1 MFIQMANIVITL
13 KSIAR
18 LMPFFEKCTPN
29 QNLKCISYINPYTS
43 SNMDKNVWLGRFR
56 GFNFALSNKK
66 YNQFLTTKKLY
77 NYGNFNFFQR

>member
-29 QNLKCISYINPYTS
+29 QSRKSISYINPYTS
-43 SNMDKNVWLGRFR
+43 SNMD
-56 GFNFALSNKK
+56 
-66 YNQFLTTKKLY
+66 
-77 NYGNFNFFQR
+77 